1 MRSSFG
7 KKQEWFAIVMRKTG
21 SCLQDQ
27 WAGKDYQ
34 QCCRK
39 VYQKWS
45 SHWPAMLQKVTGNRA
60 VTDFSQAVTIPG
72 VVTVLTKPLLLQH
85 QQTEKQLL
93 QGWHRAA
100 VPMTAGSAAASAVL
114 STLLPAAAPV
124 CAPSPAPAP
133 PHHSEIMTTVVLE
146 TMLSRQTPLL
156 AAVSVVPPVASQ
168 YENSES
174 LNAMEKGIL
183 LWNFPLF

>member
-7 KKQEWFAIVMRKTG
+7 KKQERFAIVMRKTG

-34 QCCRK
+34 QCCRN
-39 VYQKWS
+39 S
-45 SHWPAMLQKVTGNRA
+45 TRSGAMLQKVTGNRA

-100 VPMTAGSAAASAVL
+100 APTTAGSAAASAVL

-146 TMLSRQTPLL
+146 TMRSRPTPLL
-156 AAVSVVPPVASQ
+156 AAVSVVPPIALQ
-168 YENSES
+168 CENSES